1 MKRVVLQTKV
11 IALSLALSHLAFA
24 LDSPAQSPTLTITNP
39 TPTVVDQ
46 FGQAV
51 AVVGDCL
58 FVGDPQDSTG
68 DQYTGAAYLY
78 NSTGALMRTFLNPA
92 PANGYFFGWSLAAVG
107 NDKVLVG
114 APFGDLPVGAT
125 HPGAA
130 YLFHTNG
137 TLIRTF
143 LRPPAGQALA
153 SFGSSVA
160 ALGTDRVVIGAFT
173 DDRVG
178 TDAGAAYLF
187 GTNGT
192 LLATLTNP
200 APVDFEALGTA
211 LAVVGQDRILI
222 GAPANPSAPTTP
234 GSAFLFNTNGTMLT
248 KFNNPIP
255 ASGGS
260 FGWTVAALG
269 TDLVAIGAPFA
280 NIMAPRGGEV
290 YLFRT
295 NGVLFGPAL
304 GNPDA
309 TEHDNFGRA
318 LAAVGPDKLLVSSFN
333 QAHAQN
339 AGAVYLFSTN
349 GTLLSTI
356 RTPSTNDAPFF
367 ASALVAITTDR
378 VLIGTPEA
386 DWAGAAFVY
395 DLRPAVNISKTATNA
410 VVVSWPSPWTG
421 WGLQQ
426 NTNGVGTLNWS
437 NVVDSIQDD
446 GSLKYIVVDAPSG
459 NRFYRL
465 FKP

>member
-1 MKRVVLQTKV
+1 MKRLVLQTKA
-11 IALSLALSHLAFA
+11 IAISVVLSHLAVA
-24 LDSPAQSPTLTITNP
+24 LDSPAQSPALTITNP
-39 TPTVVDQ
+39 TPAIADQ

-58 FVGDPQDSTG
+58 LVGDPQDSTA

-92 PANGYFFGWSLAAVG
+92 PANGYFFGRALAAVG
-107 NDKVLVG
+107 NDKVLIG
-114 APFGDLPVGAT
+114 APFGNVPVGAT
-125 HPGAA
+125 HPGGA

-143 LRPPAGQALA
+143 LRPPGQAMA
-153 SFGSSVA
+153 RFGTSVA
-160 ALGTDRVVIGAFT
+160 ALGTDRVLIGADG
-173 DDRVG
+173 DDRAG

-248 KFNNPIP
+248 KFDNPIP

-309 TEHDNFGRA
+309 AEHDNFGKA

-349 GTLLSTI
+349 GTRLLTI
-356 RTPSTNDAPFF
+356 RMPSTNDAPFF
-367 ASALVAITTDR
+367 GSALVAITTDR

-395 DLRPAVNISKTATNA
+395 DLRPSLTIFKTAANS
-410 VVVSWPSPWTG
+410 VRVSWLSAWNDWT
-421 WGLQQ
+421 LEQ
-426 NTNGVGTLNWS
+426 NTNANTSTWSPVSESLNDDSVNRSIIVGQP
-437 NVVDSIQDD
+437 V
-446 GSLKYIVVDAPSG
+446 G
-459 NRFYRL
+459 NRYYRL